1 MVKLMLGAVISM
13 DNVEV
18 ETMEPAISPYYSVPN
33 SLALILILILRLN
46 KLIVVLI
53 ILHSLMTLAGFSNVE
68 KIKTASSESE
78 ISRMK
83 MLLYMLIKYLI
94 K

>member
-1 MVKLMLGAVISM
+1 MVKLMLGAAISM

-18 ETMEPAISPYYSVPN
+18 ETMEPVISPYYSVPN

-68 KIKTASSESE
+68 KIKTASSELE